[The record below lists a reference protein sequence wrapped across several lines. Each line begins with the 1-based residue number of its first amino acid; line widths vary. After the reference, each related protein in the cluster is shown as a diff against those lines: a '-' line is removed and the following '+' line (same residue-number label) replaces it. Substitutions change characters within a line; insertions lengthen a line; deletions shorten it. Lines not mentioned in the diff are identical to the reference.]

1 MKKTLSLILAILML
15 LPFAVACGNNGG
27 SDDTS
32 AIGSTEP
39 EITVDPDAPGEVFDV
54 AVEGATEYKIIRPE
68 KTSDEVVNAAVKLRH
83 AVMDIT
89 GTDVTISEDW
99 YNKNTETLPET
110 AKEILVGQTNRQ
122 ESIDA
127 LSSIRRRDYVIL
139 EKNDRIVITGGSDAA
154 VAEAVDYFIANYV
167 DTDGKKV
174 TYQKNLRIFNE
185 HDYPVG
191 SISVAGTPISQFKI
205 VYPQSA
211 DSMTENAALNL
222 QDFLLYNAGIEVKAV
237 TDKEAEGEYE
247 LLVGNTNRALSATAA
262 GISKAA
268 DEFVLLASADS
279 KKIAMV
285 GDGIMVA
292 AAAGTFATVYCAPA
306 SQNADVDVKDLPT
319 SAAPA
324 KYEFKE
330 AKNAILMIGDGMGR
344 NQVEATL
351 DFGGL
356 DVFVPDMLPV
366 LGSVVT
372 KSYSV
377 MTGAK
382 SYTDSAASG
391 TAYAT
396 GYKTVNGYIGL
407 DYKGKSQQN
416 LRELVHDMGGKTSI
430 ITNDKITGAT
440 PAVFL
445 AHQKSRNDT
454 DEIQKQIDALIKS
467 GDVNYCKGSLGDGLY
482 ASTRESLQLIAED
495 GSRFFTMIEE
505 THPDKGGHN
514 NEMKTVYSGVTL
526 LSKCAAYATAFV
538 YFHPDTVFIVTAD
551 HETGG
556 ITKNADGTYKFTT
569 TNHTNSDVPVYAIG
583 YGTGALAKKVDNT
596 DVSKFIAKVYG
607 NDNFGDPNFKG

>member
-15 LPFAVACGNNGG
+15 LPFVVACGNNNG
-27 SDDTS
+27 SGDTS
-32 AIGSTEP
+32 AVDSTEP
-39 EITVDPDAPGEVFDV
+39 EITIDPNAPGEVFDV
-54 AVEGATEYKIIRPE
+54 AVAGATEYKIIRPE
-68 KTSDEVVNAAVKLRH
+68 KASDAVVNAAVKLRH
-83 AVMDIT
+83 AVMDVT
-89 GTDVTISEDW
+89 GSDVTINEDW

-110 AKEILVGQTNRQ
+110 AKEILIGQTNRQ
-122 ESIDA
+122 ESVDA
-127 LSSIRRRDYVIL
+127 LSSVRRRDYVIV
-139 EKNDRIVITGGSDAA
+139 EKNDRIVITGGSDTA

-185 HDYPVG
+185 HEYVVG
-191 SISVAGTPISQFKI
+191 NISVAGTPISEYKI
-205 VYPQSA
+205 VYPQNA
-211 DSMTENAALNL
+211 DAMTENTALNL
-222 QDFLLYNAGIEVKAV
+222 QDFLLYNAGIEIKVV

-247 LLVGNTNRALSATAA
+247 LLVGNTNRALSAAAA
-262 GISKAA
+262 GTAKAA

-306 SQNADVDVKDLPT
+306 SKNAAVDVKDFPT
-319 SAAPA
+319 SAVPA
-324 KYEFKE
+324 KFEFKE

-344 NQVEATL
+344 NHVEATL

-356 DVFVPDMLPV
+356 DVFVPDLLPA
-366 LGSVVT
+366 LGTVVT

-377 MTGAK
+377 MTGSK
-382 SYTDSAASG
+382 SYTDSAAGG

-407 DYKGKSQQN
+407 DYTGKSRQN
-416 LRELVHDMGGKTSI
+416 IREYVHDMGGKTSI

-454 DEIQKQIDALIKS
+454 DEIQKQIDALIKN
-467 GDVNYCKGSLGDGLY
+467 GDVNYCKGSLGDALY
-482 ASTRESLQLIAED
+482 TSTRESLQLIAED

-569 TNHTNSDVPVYAIG
+569 TSHTNTDVPVYAIG
-583 YGTGALAKKVDNT
+583 FGTEALAKKVDNT
-596 DVSKFIAKVYG
+596 DVAKFMAKVYG